1 MVYPAG
7 NEGLASFPILLAESL
22 ASTFSVTP
30 VTLTVKCLGEK
41 KEERQESELNFVR
54 C

>member
-30 VTLTVKCLGEK
+30 VTLTVKCLGK
-41 KEERQESELNFVR
+41 KKKKKDKNQN
-54 C
+54 